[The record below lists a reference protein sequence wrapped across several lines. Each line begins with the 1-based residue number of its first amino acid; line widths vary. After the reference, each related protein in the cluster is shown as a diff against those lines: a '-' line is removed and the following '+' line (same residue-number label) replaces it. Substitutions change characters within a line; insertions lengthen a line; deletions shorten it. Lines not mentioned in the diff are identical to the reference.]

1 VSPERIKVVHVI
13 TRLDLGGAQQNTL
26 HTVRHLD
33 PKRFQAMLLCGPGG
47 VLDSQLQS

>member
-1 VSPERIKVVHVI
+1 MSPEGIKVVHIV

-26 HTVRHLD
+26 HTVRRLD
-33 PKRFQAMLLCGPGG
+33 PKRFEAVLLCGEGG